1 MDMNIINNSTP
12 EKLREFA
19 EELNKYCLEVES
31 SLNDLILNHR
41 KIGEHWS
48 GEQYD
53 QFTEKFCL
61 IQKNITIK
69 LQELIELKKYVLN
82 KAQELEDAQ
91 KIRIDK

>member
-1 MDMNIINNSTP
+1 MDINIVNNSTP

-19 EELNKYCLEVES
+19 DELNKYCQEVEA
-31 SLNDLILNHR
+31 SLSDLIKNHR

-53 QFTEKFCL
+53 QFTEKFCM
-61 IQKNITIK
+61 IQKNISLK
-69 LQELIELKKYVLN
+69 LQELIELRKFVLI

-91 KIRIDK
+91 KIRMDK